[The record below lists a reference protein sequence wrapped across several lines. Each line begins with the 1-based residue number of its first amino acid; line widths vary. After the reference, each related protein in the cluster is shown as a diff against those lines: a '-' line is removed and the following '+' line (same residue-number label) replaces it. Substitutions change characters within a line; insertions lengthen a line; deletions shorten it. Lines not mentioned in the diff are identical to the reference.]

1 MKLKLLVLIIAA
13 LALASCQAKED
24 DSTSASF
31 LVITSLTGNDLA
43 GKAGSTTVFSDV
55 ITNGSII
62 NDSAVAVVTA
72 LTYNPTED
80 SEEHDITYYMNVI
93 VDQVDVEFMRTDGKN
108 TEGVDVPYHFSQP
121 MNMLVEV
128 DKTASIPF
136 ILIRH
141 VAKMESPLIQLR
153 DFPSEE
159 FVLQLVAKVT
169 MHGKDLAGHRIAP
182 VSGYLTV
189 WCANFA
195 DATPE
200 PEE

>member
-80 SEEHDITYYMNVI
+80 SEAHDITYYMNVI

-169 MHGKDLAGHRIAP
+169 MHGKDLAGHRVAP
-182 VSGYLTV
+182 VSGYLSV